1 MEELGISLKNQKKLK
16 KKSRT
21 KGKSS
26 FTSILTCHQRR
37 TQRKETMAWAEN
49 TPGVSFQEEKHAYC
63 RFLDKGFLTMV
74 QCFTYIY
81 MHNSDYGYRYKKY
94 SLESS
99 DRLRL
104 LGKWHGFFWNEFVC
118 SLILPFLFHPNK
130 LLCVLSKY
138 RVFSRM
144 SLSIGLFPIT
154 CSDSQCL
161 VSKCYQL
168 SSLLFWWLF
177 LSVQPDK
184 AISGCVKNKKKSF

>member
-63 RFLDKGFLTMV
+63 RFLEKGFLTMV

-94 SLESS
+94 RSLKSS

-104 LGKWHGFFWNEFVC
+104 RGKWHGFFWNG
-118 SLILPFLFHPNK
+118 LPFLFHPNNC
-130 LLCVLSKY
+130 CVCFLSNNKTTGF
-138 RVFSRM
+138 FSRM
-144 SLSIGLFPIT
+144 SLSVGLFPST

-168 SSLLFWWLF
+168 SSLLFWWIF
-177 LSVQPDK
+177 LSVQPDN
-184 AISGCVKNKKKSF
+184 AISVFKKKSF